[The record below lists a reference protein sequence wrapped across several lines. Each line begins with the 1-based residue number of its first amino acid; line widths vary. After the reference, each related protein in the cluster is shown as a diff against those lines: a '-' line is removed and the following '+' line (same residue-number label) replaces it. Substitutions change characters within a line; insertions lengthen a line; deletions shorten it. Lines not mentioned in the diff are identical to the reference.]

1 MSNDLNVK
9 EIERLRKQRDA
20 YETQALA
27 EGRIVHKCNNEIE
40 RLRADLE
47 KRTKDY
53 VDLAIEVERL
63 KLRLHVKGQ
72 QTTEA
77 DNWEDE
83 GGSTHE

>member
-1 MSNDLNVK
+1 MDIV
-9 EIERLRKQRDA
+9 ERLRSHEELGTKLEDA
-20 YETQALA
+20 AAY
-27 EGRIVHKCNNEIE
+27 EIE
-40 RLRADLE
+40 RLRAYLE
-47 KRTKDY
+47 KRIKDY

>member
-1 MSNDLNVK
+1 M
-9 EIERLRKQRDA
+9 
-20 YETQALA
+20 
-27 EGRIVHKCNNEIE
+27 NEIE
-40 RLRADLE
+40 RLKAALD